1 MGDEKAHKMDEQ
13 STVDEVVSLVEEAQK
28 RGKFNLAEVVKG
40 RGYPEKTIEVYTDAK
55 VAYDIHELNEKLQR
69 LSNSGFD
76 EEYIELEKE
85 MKNLGAALMKSKLT
99 FFMRG
104 ISQEG
109 IDALTNDAGR
119 KFPDKDEAA
128 LEWHKYY
135 VCALVAANIYKVED
149 SEGNID
155 ERQFT
160 VEDSMELYENLPA
173 EAWGALVRTM
183 EQLTLA
189 TGIFKGITDAGFLPK
204 S

>member
-1 MGDEKAHKMDEQ
+1 MDEQ

-85 MKNLGAALMKSKLT
+85 MKTLGSTLMKSKLT

-119 KFPDKDEAA
+119 KFPDKDEST

-160 VEDSMELYENLPA
+160 VEDCMELYENLPA
-173 EAWGALVRTM
+173 EAWGTLVRTM